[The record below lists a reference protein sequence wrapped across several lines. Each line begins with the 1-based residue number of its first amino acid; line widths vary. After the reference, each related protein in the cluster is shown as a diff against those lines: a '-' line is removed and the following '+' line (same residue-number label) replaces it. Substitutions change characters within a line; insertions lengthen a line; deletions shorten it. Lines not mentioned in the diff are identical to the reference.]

1 MTRLEGLMQDDSQL
15 TITAIVERMRTCY
28 GDGEVVTLHE
38 DGLSHVSYGE
48 VAERADRLQHA
59 LARLGVESG
68 DRVGTFTWNNQR
80 HLELTTAETAR

>member
-1 MTRLEGLMQDDSQL
+1 MTRLEGLMQDDPQL

-28 GDGEVVTLHE
+28 GDGEVVTLH
-38 DGLSHVSYGE
+38 E

-68 DRVGTFTWNNQR
+68 DRVGTFAWNNQR

>member
-1 MTRLEGLMQDDSQL
+1 M
-15 TITAIVERMRTCY
+15 
-28 GDGEVVTLHE
+28 
-38 DGLSHVSYGE
+38 SYGE

-68 DRVGTFTWNNQR
+68 DRVGTFAWNNQR